1 MLNKLGPMKAE
12 GKRWRAWL
20 VPICLLTAVVV
31 GGVFPGRAAQQTDG
45 PTITGTS
52 GPQASAFSPDSAL
65 PPSTPAFS
73 PLGPD
78 LVGQVLSTRG
88 DPILG
93 ARVLIDAA
101 GPRVGRG
108 YT

>member
-31 GGVFPGRAAQQTDG
+31 GGVFPGRAAQQTGG
-45 PTITGTS
+45 PTIIATS
-52 GPQASAFSPDSAL
+52 GPQASAFSSDSAL

-73 PLGPD
+73 PAGPD
-78 LVGQVLSTRG
+78 LVGRIVSTEG
-88 DPILG
+88 SPVPG
-93 ARVLIDAA
+93 AKVFIDAA
-101 GPRVGRG
+101 KPRVGRG